1 MTTLVILRFLGIFA
15 AYTGVTLALPALM
28 FRRILRGR
36 SLAEQFLMC
45 YTFGNFYIINIVFLL
60 QLLHISNFFMLAGLT
75 VVLSIVIGGR
85 VNRIPLKQQA
95 GNTWHLFGKLL
106 RGRMKLKSAIFLF
119 LGKCAEGI
127 KRLVKFFYRHIVK
140 NPIQSMLLLG
150 IGVCLCW
157 IYGRQIILVYGYRA
171 SDIPVHMSWINEMSR
186 GKIFAKGVYPF
197 GFHCMIYYL
206 HAVFR
211 FDTYVILCQFF
222 FAQVIFMHLVLLA
235 MLKQL
240 CKTKYIPYIGT
251 FVFLLG
257 NFWSGQT
264 YSRFYATLPQEFGM
278 IFVIPSI
285 YFLIRFFQIPKQKLA
300 DKETRLTLQC
310 FAMAFS
316 LTLAIHFYGTMIAGL
331 CCIGIACGFCFR
343 FLRKEYFR
351 RIMFTGICS
360 VFLAVLPMG
369 IAFATGTPLQG
380 SLGWGLSVING
391 GKSSSSTET
400 EAETDEA
407 ETLEVSTGDDKN
419 TVRVVKPDGTVMEID
434 VSDLPSAQEN
444 ESGGQT
450 QTKTTAPAVPKV
462 SFGEKIRKIPGKA
475 KNALSEMSSRILEFI
490 IKLDVKNIG
499 YMILASFALLLLLGF
514 IFCVFRQPGYGAMLM
529 SMGFCMWIVTI
540 LLCANVF
547 GLPPL
552 MDGARCSIYYVYLLS
567 AALTA
572 LADGLLYMVLPLRK
586 LRLVRN
592 AVSLAVA
599 AAVLMGMFQNHM
611 IKQSD
616 FSSGFVMNGAITCLS
631 NIIHENEDKT
641 WTIVSAN
648 DETQMGLDH
657 GWHYETITFLRGM
670 ETLEKNTKVIIPT
683 KTVYFFIEKIPGD
696 YAVSYAKSGQSI
708 SRKGASRSLPNVGG
722 IGMYQGEGRW
732 IVMSRMYYWAQA
744 FMELYPN
751 EMKVYYEDNKFICY
765 KIEQNMYHQYNF
777 AIDYRYNQN
786 KMQDETAE
794 DTQDETQLQSDA
806 SEETQREATNE
817 TQQQSDASGKQEA
830 GK

>member
-1 MTTLVILRFLGIFA
+1 
-15 AYTGVTLALPALM
+15 
-28 FRRILRGR
+28 
-36 SLAEQFLMC
+36 
-45 YTFGNFYIINIVFLL
+45 
-60 QLLHISNFFMLAGLT
+60 
-75 VVLSIVIGGR
+75 
-85 VNRIPLKQQA
+85 
-95 GNTWHLFGKLL
+95 
-106 RGRMKLKSAIFLF
+106 
-119 LGKCAEGI
+119 
-127 KRLVKFFYRHIVK
+127 
-140 NPIQSMLLLG
+140 
-150 IGVCLCW
+150 
-157 IYGRQIILVYGYRA
+157 
-171 SDIPVHMSWINEMSR
+171 
-186 GKIFAKGVYPF
+186 
-197 GFHCMIYYL
+197 MIYYL

-285 YFLIRFFQIPKQKLA
+285 YFLIRFFQISKQKLA

-343 FLRKEYFR
+343 FLRKEYFC

-391 GKSSSSTET
+391 GKSSSSTDT

-450 QTKTTAPAVPKV
+450 QTETTAPAVPKV

-514 IFCVFRQPGYGAMLM
+514 IFCVFRQTEYGAMLM

-540 LLCANVF
+540 LLCAGVF

-592 AVSLAVA
+592 AVSLAVT

-794 DTQDETQLQSDA
+794 DTQDETQQQS
-806 SEETQREATNE
+806 EATNE
-817 TQQQSDASGKQEA
+817 IQQQSDASGKQEA

>member
-15 AYTGVTLALPALM
+15 VYTGVTLALPALM

-60 QLLHISNFFMLAGLT
+60 QLLHISNFFTLAGLT

-450 QTKTTAPAVPKV
+450 QTETTAPAVPKV

-514 IFCVFRQPGYGAMLM
+514 IFCVFRQTEYGAMLM

-540 LLCANVF
+540 LLCAGVF

-670 ETLEKNTKVIIPT
+670 ETLEKNTQVIIPT

-794 DTQDETQLQSDA
+794 DTQDETQQQS
-806 SEETQREATNE
+806 EATNE

>member
-15 AYTGVTLALPALM
+15 VYTGVTLALPALM

-60 QLLHISNFFMLAGLT
+60 QLLHISNFLTLAGLT
-75 VVLSIVIGGR
+75 AVLSIVIGGR

-127 KRLVKFFYRHIVK
+127 KRLAKFFYRHIVK

-197 GFHCMIYYL
+197 GFHCIIYYL

-235 MLKQL
+235 MMKQL

-300 DKETRLTLQC
+300 NKETRLTLQC
-310 FAMAFS
+310 FAMTFS

-400 EAETDEA
+400 EADEA

-450 QTKTTAPAVPKV
+450 QTETTAPAVPKV

-499 YMILASFALLLLLGF
+499 YMILASFALLLLLGLV
-514 IFCVFRQPGYGAMLM
+514 FCIFRQPGYGAMLM

-540 LLCANVF
+540 LLCAGVF

-648 DETQMGLDH
+648 DETQMGVDH

-683 KTVYFFIEKIPGD
+683 KTVYFFIEKIPLD
-696 YAVSYAKSGQSI
+696 YSVTYDKSGQSI

-765 KIEQNMYHQYNF
+765 KIEQNMYHQYDF

-794 DTQDETQLQSDA
+794 DTQDETQQQS
-806 SEETQREATNE
+806 EATNE

>member
-1 MTTLVILRFLGIFA
+1 MSMTTLVILRFLGIFA
-15 AYTGVTLALPALM
+15 VYTGVTLALPALM

-60 QLLHISNFFMLAGLT
+60 QLLHISNFFTLAGLT

-127 KRLVKFFYRHIVK
+127 KRLAKFFYRHIVK

-343 FLRKEYFR
+343 FLRKEYFC

-391 GKSSSSTET
+391 GKSSSSTEA

-444 ESGGQT
+444 ESGGQM
-450 QTKTTAPAVPKV
+450 QTETTAPAVPKV

-514 IFCVFRQPGYGAMLM
+514 IFCVFRQTEYGAMLM

-540 LLCANVF
+540 LLCAGVF

-592 AVSLAVA
+592 AVSLAVT

-794 DTQDETQLQSDA
+794 DTQDETQQQS
-806 SEETQREATNE
+806 EATNE

>member
-127 KRLVKFFYRHIVK
+127 KRLAKFFYRHIVK

-251 FVFLLG
+251 FVFLIG

-419 TVRVVKPDGTVMEID
+419 TVRVVKSDGTVMEID

-450 QTKTTAPAVPKV
+450 QTETTAPAVPKV

-514 IFCVFRQPGYGAMLM
+514 IFCVFRQTEYGAMLM

-540 LLCANVF
+540 LLCAGVF

-592 AVSLAVA
+592 AVSLAVT

-765 KIEQNMYHQYNF
+765 KIEQNMYHQYDF

-794 DTQDETQLQSDA
+794 DTQDETQQQS
-806 SEETQREATNE
+806 EATNE

>member
-15 AYTGVTLALPALM
+15 AYTGVTLVLPALM

-60 QLLHISNFFMLAGLT
+60 QLLHISNFFTLAGLT
-75 VVLSIVIGGR
+75 AVLSIVIGGR

-119 LGKCAEGI
+119 LGKCAAGI
-127 KRLVKFFYRHIVK
+127 KRLAKFFYRHIVK

-197 GFHCMIYYL
+197 GFHCIIYYL

-211 FDTYVILCQFF
+211 FDTYVTLCQFF
-222 FAQVIFMHLVLLA
+222 FVQVIFMHLVLLA

-391 GKSSSSTET
+391 GKSSSSTEA

-450 QTKTTAPAVPKV
+450 QTETTAPAVPKV

-657 GWHYETITFLRGM
+657 GWHYETTTFLRGM

-683 KTVYFFIEKIPGD
+683 KTVYFFIEKIPLD
-696 YAVSYAKSGQSI
+696 NSVTYDKSGQSI

-765 KIEQNMYHQYNF
+765 KIEQNMYHQYDF

-794 DTQDETQLQSDA
+794 DTQDETQQQS
-806 SEETQREATNE
+806 EATNE

>member
-1 MTTLVILRFLGIFA
+1 MSMTTLVILRFLGIFA
-15 AYTGVTLALPALM
+15 AYMGVTLALPALM

-60 QLLHISNFFMLAGLT
+60 QLLHISNFLTLAGLT
-75 VVLSIVIGGR
+75 AVLSIVIGGR

-127 KRLVKFFYRHIVK
+127 KRLAKFFYRHIVK

-197 GFHCMIYYL
+197 GFHCIIYYL

-235 MLKQL
+235 MMKQL

-300 DKETRLTLQC
+300 NKETRLTLQC
-310 FAMAFS
+310 FAMTFS

-400 EAETDEA
+400 EADEA

-450 QTKTTAPAVPKV
+450 QTETTAPAVPKV

-490 IKLDVKNIG
+490 IKLNVKNIG
-499 YMILASFALLLLLGF
+499 YMILASFALLLLLGLV
-514 IFCVFRQPGYGAMLM
+514 FCIFRQPGYGAMLM

-540 LLCANVF
+540 LLCAGVF

-616 FSSGFVMNGAITCLS
+616 FSSGFVMNGVITCLS

-648 DETQMGLDH
+648 DETQMGVDH

-683 KTVYFFIEKIPGD
+683 KTVYFFIEKIPLD
-696 YAVSYAKSGQSI
+696 YSVTYDKSGQSI

-765 KIEQNMYHQYNF
+765 KIEQNMYHQYDF

-794 DTQDETQLQSDA
+794 DTQDETQQQS
-806 SEETQREATNE
+806 EATNE

>member
-60 QLLHISNFFMLAGLT
+60 QLLHISNFFTLAGLT
-75 VVLSIVIGGR
+75 AVLSIVIGGR

-127 KRLVKFFYRHIVK
+127 KRLAKFFYRHIVK

-197 GFHCMIYYL
+197 GFHCIIYYL

-400 EAETDEA
+400 EADEA

-450 QTKTTAPAVPKV
+450 QTETTAPAVPKV

-499 YMILASFALLLLLGF
+499 YMILASFALLLLLGLV
-514 IFCVFRQPGYGAMLM
+514 FCIFRQPGYGAMLM

-540 LLCANVF
+540 LLCAGVF

-592 AVSLAVA
+592 AVSLAVT

-648 DETQMGLDH
+648 DETQMGVDH

-683 KTVYFFIEKIPGD
+683 KTVYFFIEKIPLD
-696 YAVSYAKSGQSI
+696 YSVTYDKSGQSI

-744 FMELYPN
+744 FRERYPN

-765 KIEQNMYHQYNF
+765 KIEQNMYHQYDF

-794 DTQDETQLQSDA
+794 DTQDETQQQS
-806 SEETQREATNE
+806 EATNE

>member
-15 AYTGVTLALPALM
+15 VYTGVTLALPALM

-60 QLLHISNFFMLAGLT
+60 QLLHISNFFTLAGLT

-119 LGKCAEGI
+119 LGKCAAGI
-127 KRLVKFFYRHIVK
+127 KRLAKFFYRHIVK

-343 FLRKEYFR
+343 FLRKEYFC

-450 QTKTTAPAVPKV
+450 QTENTAPAVPKV

-514 IFCVFRQPGYGAMLM
+514 IFCVFRQTEYGAMLM

-540 LLCANVF
+540 LLCAGVF

-592 AVSLAVA
+592 AVSLAVT

-794 DTQDETQLQSDA
+794 DTQDETQQQS
-806 SEETQREATNE
+806 EATNE

>member
-15 AYTGVTLALPALM
+15 AYMGVTLALPALM

-60 QLLHISNFFMLAGLT
+60 QLLHISNFLTLAGLT
-75 VVLSIVIGGR
+75 AVLSIVIGGR

-127 KRLVKFFYRHIVK
+127 KRLAKFFYRHIVK

-197 GFHCMIYYL
+197 GFHCIIYYL

-235 MLKQL
+235 MMKQL

-400 EAETDEA
+400 EADEA

-419 TVRVVKPDGTVMEID
+419 TVWVVKPDGTVMEID

-450 QTKTTAPAVPKV
+450 QTETTAPAVPKV

-499 YMILASFALLLLLGF
+499 YMILASFALLLLLGLV
-514 IFCVFRQPGYGAMLM
+514 FCIFRQPGYGAMLM

-540 LLCANVF
+540 LLCAGVF

-592 AVSLAVA
+592 AVSLAVT

-611 IKQSD
+611 IKQSG
-616 FSSGFVMNGAITCLS
+616 FSSEFVMNGAITCLS

-648 DETQMGLDH
+648 DEMQMGLDH
-657 GWHYETITFLRGM
+657 GWHYETTTFLRGM

-683 KTVYFFIEKIPGD
+683 KTVYFFIEKIPLD
-696 YAVSYAKSGQSI
+696 NSVTYDKSGQSI

-765 KIEQNMYHQYNF
+765 KIEQNMYHQYDF

-794 DTQDETQLQSDA
+794 DTQDETQQQS
-806 SEETQREATNE
+806 EATNE